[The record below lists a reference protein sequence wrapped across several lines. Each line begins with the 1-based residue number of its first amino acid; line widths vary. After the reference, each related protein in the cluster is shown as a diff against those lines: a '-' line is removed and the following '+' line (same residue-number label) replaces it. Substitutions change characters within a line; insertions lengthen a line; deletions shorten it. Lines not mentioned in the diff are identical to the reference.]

1 MKFKWNLQPEFAR
14 YKEDQK
20 TYALDENEE
29 GSGEY
34 IGCVRVGNL
43 CYDIIDWGDHLW
55 FDLYVGG
62 VDTGYGYGADDY
74 PYDYCDL
81 AGFKWDDDLADVSD
95 EDFKKELESFI
106 EEHINTFE
114 GYVTDAG
121 AIQVNLIEKAN
132 EELREW

>member
-1 MKFKWNLQPEFAR
+1 MKFKWDLQPEFTR
-14 YKEDQK
+14 YKENQRNYK
-20 TYALDENEE
+20 VNESEE

-34 IGCVRVGNL
+34 IGCVRFGNL

-62 VDTGYGYGADDY
+62 VNTGYGYGVDDY
-74 PYDYCDL
+74 AYDYCDT
-81 AGFKWDDDLADVSD
+81 AGFKWCDDLTDGSDDD
-95 EDFKKELESFI
+95 FKRELESYI
-106 EEHINTFE
+106 EEHIGAVE
-114 GYVTDAG
+114 GYVTDVG